1 MKRVYLKNSPY
12 YCSGCGNTFDRKW
25 NAFRH
30 NKDVHDNQGEI
41 YNKSNNLVYSP
52 GPLVP
57 SSSDL
62 KTEGSNDLQSGGKE
76 LNNNG
81 MFNSQS
87 KCRKNTDIDSKSDDD
102 IYYDGIGELAP
113 SMDELNALLSEK
125 PPHVKEKVLGMMLT
139 WAFSSQN
146 PVKSFK
152 ENLSLCKNITC
163 SNKITECISS
173 YGNIPKSVTSDFVRN
188 SILRKIKTKEG

>member
-1 MKRVYLKNSPY
+1 MKRVCLKNLPY

-62 KTEGSNDLQSGGKE
+62 KTEGSNDQSGDKGKTHSDS
-76 LNNNG
+76 
-81 MFNSQS
+81 FQS
-87 KCRKNTDIDSKSDDD
+87 SSGVKAVID
-102 IYYDGIGELAP
+102 
-113 SMDELNALLSEK
+113 NA
-125 PPHVKEKVLGMMLT
+125 
-139 WAFSSQN
+139 
-146 PVKSFK
+146 
-152 ENLSLCKNITC
+152 
-163 SNKITECISS
+163 
-173 YGNIPKSVTSDFVRN
+173 
-188 SILRKIKTKEG
+188 